1 MLFHVHYLVTACS
14 IIRYQNLLSLGV
26 SPEREISCQY
36 NRTSENMLWSTRE
49 VSAEYHNIQSVYSR
63 CWHVSGGSQCN
74 VANKLHRNFGWY
86 AIFLID
92 NTLDVTKLITRPS
105 FREGHVNELRKL
117 TTTCFTD
124 CWSGNVSFACVRK
137 ICSRFP
143 LKCNCLPY
151 NKEKA
156 PALC

>member
-1 MLFHVHYLVTACS
+1 VLFHVPYLVTSCS
-14 IIRYQNLLSLGV
+14 TLRYPNLLSLGV
-26 SPEREISCQY
+26 SSEREISCQY
-36 NRTSENMLWSTRE
+36 NKTSEIILWDTSE
-49 VSAEYHNIQSVYSR
+49 VSAEYHNTQAAYSR
-63 CWHVSGGSQCN
+63 CCRVSGGSQWN

-105 FREGHVNELRKL
+105 FRVGHVNELRKL

-124 CWSGNVSFACVRK
+124 CWSGNVSVACVRK

-156 PALC
+156 PALG